1 MFTVNRINRALDAKK
16 AHNNF
21 RKLFLKKVNAIPLI
35 FLPLD
40 YLSDK

>member
-1 MFTVNRINRALDAKK
+1 MFTANRINRALDAKK

-21 RKLFLKKVNAIPLI
+21 RKAAIPLI